1 MSLFISSQKRDNK
14 VKVRVIYLIGL
25 MLTVLKP
32 ISETFCRLNSNV
44 AFQEILMIFSND
56 NFSHLEIFHVM
67 LQGDFKA
74 IVGRIEVVWN
84 GHWVKHSYSWR
95 PSNLQGEVSLCH
107 GVCSSN
113 TIHTLY
119 STFLNHQYLIS
130 VARLFCTVYSGNSY
144 VWLPT

>member
-1 MSLFISSQKRDNK
+1 MSSFIISKKRDYTK
-14 VKVRVIYLIGL
+14 SESYLPDWIDAHCAEAHLRHFLQVEQQCGL
-25 MLTVLKP
+25 
-32 ISETFCRLNSNV
+32 SRDF
-44 AFQEILMIFSND
+44 ADFSND

-119 STFLNHQYLIS
+119 SKFLNHQYLIS

-144 VWLPT
+144 VRLPT